1 MINSILVAT
10 DASAASNRALKMAVQ
25 IAGQHDA
32 ELLIIHVIRD
42 MQIPFDIKEIPE
54 LEFNKFEAFND
65 AREEILRK
73 VAESV
78 LRNAKEKA
86 EKAGAKKVKT
96 AIGTGDPATSILGF
110 AKRRKVDMIVLGTRG
125 LGKLKGTILGSVSRK
140 VTNNAETSCLIVR

>member
-65 AREEILRK
+65 AREEIMRK